1 MVPSDVQVTHRRE
14 LVNGVKYHWVEK
26 GEGPLVVLLHGFP
39 ENWWSWRYQLE
50 PLAKAGMRVIAPDM
64 RGYNESDKKGPFDL
78 DTLSADVVA
87 LVGVAGEQRAHI
99 VGHGW
104 GGAIAWRLAST
115 APNVVHKLAVMN
127 CPHPARMLESLKS
140 SPQMMKKSW
149 YFLFFQ
155 LPWLPELLIEGDRAA
170 RLMRVYRGYTRER
183 AHFSAAELQPFVDAL
198 DRPGAAKAM
207 LGSYRAVFLQA
218 IKDGFRSSYPSI
230 DRDVLMMFARDDDS
244 LRYQDLIPGTE
255 KYAPRLSVKG
265 FDHCG
270 RFLHA
275 EQPNAINDALIEFL
289 VSAGTTIEI
298 PKKIT
303 GELQTEFNV
312 VLESAGENKITVIK
326 EIRALCGLDL
336 KEARDLVEAAPST
349 VKVKTSL
356 VEALRIKELL
366 TAAGA
371 RVELR

>member
-1 MVPSDVQVTHRRE
+1 MVPSDLQVTHRRE

-39 ENWWSWRYQLE
+39 ENWWSWRYQLDA
-50 PLAKAGMRVIAPDM
+50 LAKAGLRVLAPDM
-64 RGYNESDKKGPFDL
+64 RGYNESEKKGPYDL
-78 DTLSADVVA
+78 DTLAADVAA
-87 LVGVAGEQRAHI
+87 LVGVAGEQHAHI
-99 VGHGW
+99 VGHAW
-104 GGAIAWRLAST
+104 GGAIAWRLAS
-115 APNVVHKLAVMN
+115 AEPRVVNKLVVMN
-127 CPHPARMLESLKS
+127 CPHPARMLESLRS
-140 SPQMMKKSW
+140 TPQMMKKSW

-155 LPWLPELLIEGDRAA
+155 LPWLPELLIEGDRAS

-183 AHFSAAELQPFVDAL
+183 AHFTADELQPFVDAL

-218 IKDGFRSSYPSI
+218 IKDGFRAGSYPSI
-230 DRDVLMMFARDDDS
+230 DREVLMMFARDDDS
-244 LRYQDLIPGTE
+244 LTYQDLIPGTE
-255 KYAPRLSVKG
+255 KYAPRMRVKG

-275 EQPNAINDALIEFL
+275 EQPNAINDTLLEFL
-289 VSAGTTIEI
+289 VSGAVDA
-298 PKKIT
+298 PRKIT
-303 GELQTEFNV
+303 GEMQTEFNV

-326 EIRALCGLDL
+326 EIRTLCGLDL

-349 VKVKTSL
+349 LKVKTSL